1 MRKSRSNGS
10 SSIGFI
16 ALLLPIAIVGVM
28 LYLFPI
34 RPLPDP
40 GGQYKVGVRYYE
52 LVGIQQDY
60 HAIDSEMFTTRFMAN
75 VWYPASSVERRS
87 RQPWLKDAEILF
99 EALAS
104 FYDVHTA
111 LLEHTKSVK
120 SNSYERAV
128 PHIEDTP
135 YPVILI
141 SPGFPSHVSLH
152 LAYTEYLVS
161 RGYVVVGVEHPVAAV
176 AVVFPDGEVIYH
188 QPDFALLLSEDED
201 FDEGVRTAMLYLSD
215 DISRTI
221 DFLEHLNNGTIDS
234 ELQGMLDLSRIGLI
248 GHSGGAGVV
257 VHNATVE
264 PRVRAVFAFDAALF
278 AFSAEDLENGFA
290 IPALLIQTEEWL
302 THDYFGGY
310 DAVIRDSS
318 VKPLILDIDG
328 AKHRDFA
335 MLDFI
340 SPLAPV
346 LDFTSG
352 FMRRN
357 GHLFTRDLLLAFFDS
372 AFKDGS
378 TELLFDLADTRKDTR
393 LTIAGADSP

>member
-1 MRKSRSNGS
+1 MRRFRPRGS
-10 SSIGFI
+10 SSIGLM
-16 ALLLPIAIVGVM
+16 ALLLPVALVGIM
-28 LYLFPI
+28 LHLFPI

-40 GGQYKVGVRYYE
+40 GGQYRVGVHYYE
-52 LVGIQQDY
+52 LVGLQQD
-60 HAIDSEMFTTRFMAN
+60 DSRIGAELFSTRFMAN
-75 VWYPASSVERRS
+75 VWYPASSVVRNT

-104 FYDVHTA
+104 FYDVHIG
-111 LLEHTKSVK
+111 LLEHTKVVR
-120 SNSYERAV
+120 SNSYEKAV
-128 PHIEDTP
+128 PHIEDAP

-152 LAYTEYLVS
+152 LAYTEFLVS

-188 QPDFALLLSEDED
+188 EPDFALILSEDED
-201 FDEGVRTAMLYLSD
+201 FDDGVRTAMLHLSD

-221 DFLEHLNNGTIDS
+221 DFLEYLNDGRIDS
-234 ELQGMLDLSRIGLI
+234 DLQGMLDLSRIGLF

-257 VHNATVE
+257 VHNAMVE

-278 AFSAEDLENGFA
+278 AFSSEDLEKGFS

-310 DAVIRDSS
+310 DLVIKNSS
-318 VKPLILDIDG
+318 VKPFIMDIDG

-357 GHLFTRDLLLAFFDS
+357 GHSFTKDLLLAFFDS
-372 AFKDGS
+372 VFKDGS
-378 TELLFDLADTRKDTR
+378 TDRLFEHGNSRKDTR
-393 LTIAGADSP
+393 LHVAGN

>member
-1 MRKSRSNGS
+1 MRMFRTTGS
-10 SSIGFI
+10 STIGLV
-16 ALLLPIAIVGVM
+16 ALLLPVVLAGVM
-28 LYLFPI
+28 LHLFPI

-40 GGQYKVGVRYYE
+40 AGDYRVGVEYFEIMGITDYEDHAQKASFPSRY
-52 LVGIQQDY
+52 
-60 HAIDSEMFTTRFMAN
+60 MADI
-75 VWYPASSVERRS
+75 WYPASGVVRNT

-111 LLEHTKSVK
+111 LLEHTKFVR
-120 SNSYERAV
+120 SNSYRDAV
-128 PHIEDTP
+128 PQIEDAP
-135 YPVILI
+135 YPVILL
-141 SPGFPSHVSLH
+141 SPGFPSHVDLY

-188 QPDFALLLSEDED
+188 QPDFAFLLTEDED
-201 FDEGVRTAMLYLSD
+201 FDEGIRTAMLHLSD

-221 DFLEHLNNGTIDS
+221 DFLEHLNKGTIGS
-234 ELQGMLDLSRIGLI
+234 RIQGMLDLSRIGLI

-278 AFSAEDLENGFA
+278 AFSDEDLENGFS

-310 DAVIRDSS
+310 DSVIRNSS
-318 VKPLILDIDG
+318 VKPFILDIDG

-340 SPLAPV
+340 SPLAPI

-357 GHLFTRDLLLAFFDS
+357 GHTFTKDLLLAFFDYV
-372 AFKDGS
+372 FKEGS
-378 TELLFDLADTRKDTR
+378 EERLFELASSRKDTKMS
-393 LTIAGADSP
+393 IAIDIP